1 MTEALG
7 IEVSPTTDV
16 RGGLQQ
22 SDVCITCT
30 PSKKPFIRREDIT
43 RGMFIAAIG
52 ADSPDK
58 QELDPELVAS
68 SKIVADLRSQSI
80 TVGETHHAIA
90 AGLMLPEHVHAEL
103 VQIII
108 GKISGRTT

>member
-7 IEVSPTTDV
+7 IEVSPTTDL
-16 RGGLQQ
+16 RGALQQ

-30 PSKKPFIRREDIT
+30 PSKKPFIRREDVP

-68 SKIVADLRSQSI
+68 SKIVADLLAQSI
-80 TVGETHHAIA
+80 AVGETHHAIA
-90 AGLMLPEHVHAEL
+90 AGLMRPEQVYAEL
-103 VQIII
+103 GQIIT
-108 GKISGRTT
+108 GKIPG